1 MRLQKFFNKIIPL
14 ITLLTLLGMASCS
27 KGPTA
32 KESNIDY
39 WTCTMHPS
47 VHSKDPG
54 KCPICS
60 MDLVPVMKRSAT
72 PASSSENAPH
82 HDHAA
87 MLAGKPTGGGEMP
100 GMPGMKAGEMQGMPG
115 MPGMKGGAETKAPQT
130 SEFIVP
136 VERQQQIGVTYA
148 KVERKPLTHTIR
160 SVGLIVP
167 DRSRNWQFVS
177 RVDGYVQK
185 LNVTSPGQVV
195 EKDAPLLSIYSP
207 DLLTSEREFV
217 ELLRMRDEAKSKD
230 ARETPQRLI
239 ESAKRRLQLWN
250 VTEQQIAELERTR
263 KASDTL
269 TLLSPFRGM
278 VQSVPVEQGKSVK
291 VGDMLVEVADLSLV
305 WMWAEFYENELSMLQ
320 VGQKL
325 AITAKSYPGQN
336 FYGMIA
342 LIDPFI
348 NETKRTAKVLID
360 IPNADFKLRPGMY
373 VNAELAMDMGEA
385 LTVPVSAI
393 MPTGER
399 NVVFIDKGEGKL
411 EPRLV
416 QLGAKYGDI
425 YEVQSGLQE
434 GERVVSSANFLIDA
448 ESKVQGALKDFEQE
462 KPKEAAGASVKP

>member
-1 MRLQKFFNKIIPL
+1 MKARKIFNKMIPL
-14 ITLLTLLGMASCS
+14 VALLTFLGMASCS
-27 KGPTA
+27 KGPTT
-32 KESNIDY
+32 KDSNIDY

-60 MDLVPVMKRSAT
+60 MDLVPVIKRSAT

-87 MLAGKPTGGGEMP
+87 MLAGKPTGG
-100 GMPGMKAGEMQGMPG
+100 EMQGMPG
-115 MPGMKGGAETKAPQT
+115 MPGMKGGAESKAPQT
-130 SEFIVP
+130 SEFVVP

-148 KVERKPLTHTIR
+148 KVERKPLAHTIR
-160 SVGLIVP
+160 SVGVIVP

-195 EKDAPLLSIYSP
+195 DKDAPLLSIYSP

-217 ELLRMRDEAKSKD
+217 ELLRMRDEAKTKD

-250 VTEQQIAELERTR
+250 VTEEQIAELEKTR

-269 TLLSPFRGM
+269 TLLSPFRGV
-278 VQSVPVEQGKSVK
+278 VQSVPVEQGKNVK

-336 FYGMIA
+336 FDGTIA

-348 NETKRTAKVLID
+348 NETKRTAKVRID

-385 LTVPVSAI
+385 LTVPVNAI

-411 EPRLV
+411 EPRIV
-416 QLGAKYGDI
+416 QLGAKYGDV
-425 YEVQSGLQE
+425 YAVNSGLKE
-434 GERVVSSANFLIDA
+434 GERVVASANFLIDA
-448 ESKVQGALKDFEQE
+448 ESKIQGALNDFE
-462 KPKEAAGASVKP
+462 KTPAPGTNP